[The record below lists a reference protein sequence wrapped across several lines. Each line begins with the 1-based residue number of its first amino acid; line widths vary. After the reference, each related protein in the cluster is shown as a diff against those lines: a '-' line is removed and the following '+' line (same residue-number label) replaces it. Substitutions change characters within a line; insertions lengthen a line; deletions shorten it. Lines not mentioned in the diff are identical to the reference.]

1 MGWNPNIPTPGEFL
15 RLMTYGFDPNR
26 DWSRLIGSAEYY
38 IAYCLSHY
46 KLCNNYSSVIA
57 MACILT
63 AFDCKDVIE
72 EFRDL
77 KPKEIN
83 KMRRLYQVE
92 IVSTLIGS

>member
-1 MGWNPNIPTPGEFL
+1 
-15 RLMTYGFDPNR
+15 
-26 DWSRLIGSAEYY
+26 
-38 IAYCLSHY
+38 
-46 KLCNNYSSVIA
+46 

-72 EFRDL
+72 EFRGL

-92 IVSTLIGS
+92 IVSTLISS